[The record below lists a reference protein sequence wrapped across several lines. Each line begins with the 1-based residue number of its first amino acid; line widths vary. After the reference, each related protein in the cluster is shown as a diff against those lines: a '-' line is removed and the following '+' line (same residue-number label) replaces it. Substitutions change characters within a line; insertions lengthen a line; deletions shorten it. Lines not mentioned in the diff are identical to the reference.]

1 MASLEQLE
9 SRIKEIE
16 SHNQVKD
23 TNKAWET
30 SLSRRGLLIIFTY
43 LAVGLYM
50 NAVGISNPWINAI
63 IPSLGF
69 LLSTLTLGF
78 FKKLWLKYIYKA

>member
-9 SRIKEIE
+9 NRVKEME
-16 SHNQVKD
+16 VHNQVKD
-23 TNKAWET
+23 TDKAWET

-43 LAVGLYM
+43 LAVGVYM
-50 NAVGISNPWINAI
+50 NAMGISNPWINAI

-78 FKKLWLKYIYKA
+78 FKKLWLKYIYKD